1 MGTCSRE
8 IFLNRYKEL
17 GHDLSGDEETFNAIR
32 VNTLKI
38 SDQNLTSSLNDRGVI
53 LRKIDFLDHGYE
65 VIDTPFSLGA
75 SFEYLLGYIYLQEPA
90 AQFPVMILDPDSED
104 SVLDMAAAPGG
115 KTTQLAGYM
124 QNQGR
129 IVAID
134 VNRERLYAL
143 ENHLERMG
151 VVNCLVYNTDVQS
164 MDFYGRKFSRI
175 LLDAPCSGNYVT
187 DPEWFNKRSLV
198 DVEKNSQ
205 LQRKMLELALRLL
218 EPGGT
223 LIYST
228 CSLEPE
234 ENEFNIQW
242 ILKNHDISLANI
254 EGPGAPSPTNIFD
267 IELDSEIGKCHR
279 FWPDETGTQGFFV
292 AEVKLE

>member
-115 KTTQLAGYM
+115 KTTQVPRSVGTEL
-124 QNQGR
+124 GR
-129 IVAID
+129 CLHESCPFTD
-134 VNRERLYAL
+134 SLCQCSPPSRE
-143 ENHLERMG
+143 
-151 VVNCLVYNTDVQS
+151 
-164 MDFYGRKFSRI
+164 I
-175 LLDAPCSGNYVT
+175 
-187 DPEWFNKRSLV
+187 
-198 DVEKNSQ
+198 
-205 LQRKMLELALRLL
+205 
-218 EPGGT
+218 
-223 LIYST
+223 
-228 CSLEPE
+228 
-234 ENEFNIQW
+234 
-242 ILKNHDISLANI
+242 
-254 EGPGAPSPTNIFD
+254 
-267 IELDSEIGKCHR
+267 
-279 FWPDETGTQGFFV
+279 
-292 AEVKLE
+292 